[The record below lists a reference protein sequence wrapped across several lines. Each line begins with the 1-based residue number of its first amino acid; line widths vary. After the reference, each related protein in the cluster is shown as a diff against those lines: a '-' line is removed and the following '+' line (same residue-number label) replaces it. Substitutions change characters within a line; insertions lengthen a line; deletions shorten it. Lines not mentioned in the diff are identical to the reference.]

1 MSDLSRR
8 FGSHNRNL
16 PPFPNLFFAMNDLL
30 SSILQGIVEGLTEF
44 LPVSS
49 TAHILLVQDLLGTD
63 RESPFWKMFAVVIQ
77 LGAILSVVLFFRDR
91 LLGFVHS
98 FLLAWK
104 HTKTAGN
111 SVSTL
116 TEAANDNPAQSPID
130 SPKSKDW
137 KKHPLVLV
145 LLSFVVTAL
154 PCLVIDKMIGDNMES
169 SLVIAVSLIIGAVVM
184 LVVDYGFG
192 KNPTTH
198 SMEEISP
205 KQAIAIG
212 LFQILAAAFPG
223 TSRSMS
229 TIIGGQLFGLSR
241 TVALEFSFFLAI
253 PVMTAAA
260 GFKLVQFVLKHDL
273 PSVSEWGNLAAGFVV
288 SFLVAYAVIA
298 WFMSW
303 VRQHGFIPFAIYR
316 FALGLFLLW
325 TIYG

>member
-1 MSDLSRR
+1 
-8 FGSHNRNL
+8 
-16 PPFPNLFFAMNDLL
+16 MNDLL

-63 RESPFWKMFAVVIQ
+63 RESPFWKMFTVVIQ

-98 FLLAWK
+98 FWQAWK
-104 HTKTAGN
+104 Q
-111 SVSTL
+111 STVDHR
-116 TEAANDNPAQSPID
+116 TNEPNDHAVASTDNPPRSIN
-130 SPKSKDW
+130 W
-137 KKHPLVLV
+137 KTHPLVLV

-169 SLVIAVSLIIGAVVM
+169 SLVIAVSLIIGAIVM

-192 KNPTTH
+192 KNPTTL

-229 TIIGGQLFGLSR
+229 TIVGGQLFGLSR

-260 GFKLVQFVLKHDL
+260 SFKLLQFVVKHDL
-273 PSVSEWGNLAAGFVV
+273 PTLYEWGNLAAGFIV
-288 SFLVAYAVIA
+288 SFVVAYAVIA

-303 VRQHGFIPFAIYR
+303 VRQHGFVPFAIYR
-316 FALGLFLLW
+316 FVLGLFLLW